1 MLTDLEHQEI
11 SQRLRRDLGK
21 AQVALLSARR
31 RFHLLVREGP
41 SGLPQPDGALHVQ
54 QVGKESSA
62 ALQGYMQALKR
73 LTELTLYGTIPE
85 DLMPPC

>member
-11 SQRLRRDLGK
+11 RQRLREDLEK
-21 AQVALLSARR
+21 AQVAHLAARR

-41 SGLPQPDGALHVQ
+41 GGLPPPDGALHVQ
-54 QVGKESSA
+54 QVGRESSA